1 MDQFGQKSVL
11 EGNYNIKIR
20 AEAGQGE
27 VKKSDIFKVKH
38 KDVLSIKSRD
48 ANLVNEISGK
58 NLKPGAIHS
67 LKVGEITSGAIA
79 PATMAAKT
87 ATNGALNGLFV
98 VDGGGATDG
107 VTYGVAVTVKER
119 TYADGA
125 QCSVTLEVKGF
136 KIGAD
141 GTRTSIEKTVTIS
154 SKDDGDPA
162 VADVAV
168 DGITGAIGDVAG
180 GDGKQTKVTLCANDT
195 LGDVALRINRAIG
208 DGLGQGAYVKDE
220 GAGKHFAVFVEKD
233 GAAGPETVAGTFV
246 IRSLI
251 PGSTGR
257 LNFAGDEDVI
267 KALSLNVIQDARE
280 SDYTVDVT
288 DAHTGKKITEE
299 PVKNPVWPY
308 GTVRPDSSST
318 RRT

>member
-1 MDQFGQKSVL
+1 MF
-11 EGNYNIKIR
+11 EG
-20 AEAGQGE
+20 
-27 VKKSDIFKVKH
+27 
-38 KDVLSIKSRD
+38 
-48 ANLVNEISGK
+48 
-58 NLKPGAIHS
+58 
-67 LKVGEITSGAIA
+67 
-79 PATMAAKT
+79 
-87 ATNGALNGLFV
+87 
-98 VDGGGATDG
+98 
-107 VTYGVAVTVKER
+107 
-119 TYADGA
+119 
-125 QCSVTLEVKGF
+125 CS
-136 KIGAD
+136 
-141 GTRTSIEKTVTIS
+141 
-154 SKDDGDPA
+154 
-162 VADVAV
+162 
-168 DGITGAIGDVAG
+168 
-180 GDGKQTKVTLCANDT
+180 ANDT

-246 IRSLI
+246 IRSLL

-308 GTVRPDSSST
+308 GTVRPNSSST